1 MKPDSVAVTIL
12 GKEFHVACPEDQ
24 RSELL
29 ASAALLD
36 KRMKEIRDNGR
47 VVGVDRIAVIAALN
61 LAHEML
67 QQRTQREHLSH
78 TLTARI
84 RTLQGR
90 LEEALEE
97 GQQMEL

>member
-1 MKPDSVAVTIL
+1 MKPDSVAVSIL
-12 GKEFHVACPEDQ
+12 GKEFHVACAEEE

-36 KRMKEIRDNGR
+36 RRMKEIRDNGR
-47 VVGVDRIAVIAALN
+47 VVGMDRIAVIAALN

-67 QQRTQREHLSH
+67 QQRSQREHLSLA
-78 TLTARI
+78 LTQRI
-84 RTLQGR
+84 RALQGR
-90 LEEALEE
+90 IEEALED